1 MVDRKKF
8 DHALAMRQQL
18 EAHYPDRN
26 FQNAFQLS
34 EELRDHFEI
43 KLLVVGHFSAGKSA
57 LLNALLQRPAFLK
70 EAQQPQT
77 ALATELVYDTT
88 EQAFAYRKDGSCEEL
103 QAGKEYLPDEYS
115 HLEYHVN
122 APALARIAD
131 YTIVDTPGFDSGIE
145 AHAQALSNY
154 IGVGSAYLVVVDQE
168 KGGLDETTLQFIR
181 EISHYS
187 DQIAVVLNKCD
198 KITPDTVEQI
208 VSAAQGT
215 LEMWGFPYKVYP
227 ISARAEDCCTQ
238 LESILGQFHAQKAF
252 DRIMTR
258 QLRIDLE
265 NTEKLLQ
272 IEQRKLSLDT
282 HDLDESLRNFER
294 SKKQLAD
301 AFDQKTQQAQDKLD
315 PQTETTLAS
324 VRQALTAHAD
334 TISTALLNGNQTAVK
349 AIILETIRPVL
360 VASMKNIVSGQIDA
374 ITAELQFDQLVHN
387 DMDAEDL
394 VTMTTNLA
402 SNLKSLIDS
411 GTFTPAPQSGLG
423 KHKKDDRNNTLYHA
437 ITGVVA
443 AATDAIAPWLEV
455 IIILLPDII
464 HLLEGLFA
472 EKDEDI
478 VKRNFINNVIPQIC
492 NKLYPQIRTNIETST
507 REVQAAYKSMLD
519 EKLEQLQDSIASI
532 KEQKAQKVE
541 TFAAYQGYITEDI
554 AAIQKML
561 QQLR

>member
-1 MVDRKKF
+1 MVDREKF

-26 FQNAFQLS
+26 FQDAFQLS

-103 QAGKEYLPDEYS
+103 QAGKEYLPEEYS

-208 VSAAQGT
+208 VSAVEQSCAPCCPACSGRRTRRRCGSFWRGT
-215 LEMWGFPYKVYP
+215 RRRRRWL
-227 ISARAEDCCTQ
+227 SAIWVTCPSCGDWVGRCGAT
-238 LESILGQFHAQKAF
+238 
-252 DRIMTR
+252 
-258 QLRIDLE
+258 
-265 NTEKLLQ
+265 
-272 IEQRKLSLDT
+272 
-282 HDLDESLRNFER
+282 
-294 SKKQLAD
+294 
-301 AFDQKTQQAQDKLD
+301 
-315 PQTETTLAS
+315 
-324 VRQALTAHAD
+324 
-334 TISTALLNGNQTAVK
+334 
-349 AIILETIRPVL
+349 
-360 VASMKNIVSGQIDA
+360 SG
-374 ITAELQFDQLVHN
+374 
-387 DMDAEDL
+387 
-394 VTMTTNLA
+394 
-402 SNLKSLIDS
+402 
-411 GTFTPAPQSGLG
+411 
-423 KHKKDDRNNTLYHA
+423 
-437 ITGVVA
+437 
-443 AATDAIAPWLEV
+443 
-455 IIILLPDII
+455 
-464 HLLEGLFA
+464 
-472 EKDEDI
+472 
-478 VKRNFINNVIPQIC
+478 
-492 NKLYPQIRTNIETST
+492 
-507 REVQAAYKSMLD
+507 
-519 EKLEQLQDSIASI
+519 
-532 KEQKAQKVE
+532 
-541 TFAAYQGYITEDI
+541 
-554 AAIQKML
+554 
-561 QQLR
+561 

>member
-26 FQNAFQLS
+26 FQDAFQLS

-103 QAGKEYLPDEYS
+103 QAGKEYLPEEYS

-187 DQIAVVLNKCD
+187 NQIAVVLNKCD

-227 ISARAEDCCTQ
+227 ISLCPGRGLLYPAGIHSRTVPCT
-238 LESILGQFHAQKAF
+238 
-252 DRIMTR
+252 
-258 QLRIDLE
+258 
-265 NTEKLLQ
+265 
-272 IEQRKLSLDT
+272 
-282 HDLDESLRNFER
+282 ESLRPYHDPAAAHR
-294 SKKQLAD
+294 SGKHRKTVAD
-301 AFDQKTQQAQDKLD
+301 RAAQ
-315 PQTETTLAS
+315 T
-324 VRQALTAHAD
+324 
-334 TISTALLNGNQTAVK
+334 
-349 AIILETIRPVL
+349 
-360 VASMKNIVSGQIDA
+360 
-374 ITAELQFDQLVHN
+374 
-387 DMDAEDL
+387 
-394 VTMTTNLA
+394 
-402 SNLKSLIDS
+402 
-411 GTFTPAPQSGLG
+411 QSGHPRFG
-423 KHKKDDRNNTLYHA
+423 RK
-437 ITGVVA
+437 
-443 AATDAIAPWLEV
+443 P
-455 IIILLPDII
+455 
-464 HLLEGLFA
+464 
-472 EKDEDI
+472 
-478 VKRNFINNVIPQIC
+478 PQ
-492 NKLYPQIRTNIETST
+492 
-507 REVQAAYKSMLD
+507 
-519 EKLEQLQDSIASI
+519 
-532 KEQKAQKVE
+532 
-541 TFAAYQGYITEDI
+541 F
-554 AAIQKML
+554 
-561 QQLR
+561 